1 MRWDALRMKHQTA
14 AEDQRSADLTSGS
27 PAVNFRFSS
36 NNLYLEAMRGDE
48 TAQTPNWS
56 QLKRRDVNRERS
68 EEGVSSHFDSARPVG
83 GRQQNKR
90 HRGSCSLPS
99 EHWVCGGSD
108 RNGLNWGW
116 RARRRPQQISKTEE
130 TWFHQTFRCRRGSA
144 AGWSWCITTARC
156 GRSPDLLTS
165 CSDPLHIGE
174 GQINKKQK

>member
-1 MRWDALRMKHQTA
+1 MKHQTA

-99 EHWVCGGSD
+99 EHWVCGGVRQERFELRVTRQATSTT
-108 RNGLNWGW
+108 N
-116 RARRRPQQISKTEE
+116 QQNRGNVVSSNVQVSSWFCSRMVVVHNDGSLWEE
-130 TWFHQTFRCRRGSA
+130 P
-144 AGWSWCITTARC
+144 
-156 GRSPDLLTS
+156 RSPDQLLWPAPHRWRT
-165 CSDPLHIGE
+165 
-174 GQINKKQK
+174 N